1 MISFLVIAAAL
12 VIIEA
17 QSTITELLPQNPSE
31 IEISVPIFGS
41 QYFNRSNLLDLSFQ
55 RKRAAIK

>member
-17 QSTITELLPQNPSE
+17 QSTITELLPQYSILLSQILDDLLLALIHPS
-31 IEISVPIFGS
+31 G
-41 QYFNRSNLLDLSFQ
+41 NRHE
-55 RKRAAIK
+55 